1 MLYSTRREKRSWR
14 EPWKGAVYMKSDV
27 ILNKVAIIER
37 CMKRI
42 NEEYEGNPENLTNFT
57 KQDSIILNIQRA
69 VEASIDLAMHLVA
82 EKALGIPQNSR
93 DAFELL
99 HNNGY
104 ITNDLNSRLKA
115 MVGFRN
121 IAVHDYQIINLSIV
135 QKVIEIHLND
145 IKEFAAYIL
154 KTD

>member
-1 MLYSTRREKRSWR
+1 
-14 EPWKGAVYMKSDV
+14 MKSDV

-37 CMKRI
+37 CIKRI
-42 NEEYEGNPENLTNFT
+42 NEEYEGNPENLINFT

-99 HNNGY
+99 YDNGY
-104 ITNDLNSRLKA
+104 ITNDLSSRLKA

-121 IAVHDYQIINLSIV
+121 IAIHDYQTINLSIV

-145 IKEFAAYIL
+145 IKEFATCIL
-154 KTD
+154 KAD

>member
-1 MLYSTRREKRSWR
+1 
-14 EPWKGAVYMKSDV
+14 MKSDI

-37 CMKRI
+37 CIKRI
-42 NEEYEGNPENLTNFT
+42 DEEYEGNPENLTNIT

-69 VEASIDLAMHLVA
+69 VEACIDLAMHIVA

-99 HNNGY
+99 YDNGY
-104 ITNDLNSRLKA
+104 ITDDLSSRLKA

-121 IAVHDYQIINLSIV
+121 IAVHDYQTINLSIV
-135 QKVIEIHLND
+135 EKVIKVHLNE
-145 IKEFAAYIL
+145 IKEFAALSL
-154 KTD
+154 KVN